1 MNSITNFKSYTT
13 IKTLTLLNFTT
24 INKHLNKTKMDI
36 EKTIDA
42 LNSLIVINNDRIEGY
57 KTAEAEA
64 QETDLKMLFSDLM
77 ETSVQNRKELVAE
90 VTRLGGT
97 PDEGTRVTG
106 KFFRVWMDVKAA
118 FTGNDRKTILESCE
132 YGEDVALE
140 TYKNVL
146 IQDQIDTDSTEKN
159 MLNKHYA
166 LLTVDH
172 DKIKQLLDAIE
183 YEKRQNE

>member
-1 MNSITNFKSYTT
+1 ME
-13 IKTLTLLNFTT
+13 
-24 INKHLNKTKMDI
+24 I
-36 EKTIDA
+36 EKTIEA
-42 LNSLIVINNDRIEGY
+42 FNSLIVINNDRIEGY

-77 ETSVQNRKELVAE
+77 QTSVQNRKELVAE

-132 YGEDVALE
+132 YGEDVILE
-140 TYKNVL
+140 TYKKVL
-146 IQDQIDTDSTEKN
+146 IQDHQDTNSKEQD

-166 LLTVDH
+166 LLKVDH
-172 DKIKQLLDAIE
+172 DKVKELISAIE
-183 YEKRQNE
+183 HEKRLTE

>member
-1 MNSITNFKSYTT
+1 ME
-13 IKTLTLLNFTT
+13 
-24 INKHLNKTKMDI
+24 I
-36 EKTIDA
+36 EKTIEA
-42 LNSLIVINNDRIEGY
+42 FNSLIVINNDRIEGY

-118 FTGNDRKTILESCE
+118 FTGNDRKAILESCL

-146 IQDQIDTDSTEKN
+146 IQDHQDTNSKEQD
-159 MLNKHYA
+159 MLNKHYS
-166 LLTVDH
+166 LLKVDRERVNEL
-172 DKIKQLLDAIE
+172 IDAIAH
-183 YEKRQNE
+183 EKRLTE

>member
-1 MNSITNFKSYTT
+1 
-13 IKTLTLLNFTT
+13 
-24 INKHLNKTKMDI
+24 MDI
-36 EKTIDA
+36 EKTIEA
-42 LNSLIVINNDRIEGY
+42 FNSLIVINNDRIEGY

-118 FTGNDRKTILESCE
+118 FTGNDRKAILESCE

-146 IQDQIDTDSTEKN
+146 IQDHQDTNSVEQDL
-159 MLNKHYA
+159 LNKHYA
-166 LLTVDH
+166 LLKADH
-172 DKIKQLLDAIE
+172 DRVKELLNVIE
-183 YEKRQNE
+183 HEKRLTE

>member
-1 MNSITNFKSYTT
+1 ME
-13 IKTLTLLNFTT
+13 
-24 INKHLNKTKMDI
+24 I
-36 EKTIDA
+36 EKTIEA
-42 LNSLIVINNDRIEGY
+42 FNSLIVINNDRIEGY

-118 FTGNDRKTILESCE
+118 LTGNDRKAILESCL

-146 IQDQIDTDSTEKN
+146 IQDHQDTNSKEQD
-159 MLNKHYA
+159 MLNKHYS
-166 LLTVDH
+166 LLKVDRERV
-172 DKIKQLLDAIE
+172 KELIDAIE
-183 YEKRQNE
+183 HEKRLTE